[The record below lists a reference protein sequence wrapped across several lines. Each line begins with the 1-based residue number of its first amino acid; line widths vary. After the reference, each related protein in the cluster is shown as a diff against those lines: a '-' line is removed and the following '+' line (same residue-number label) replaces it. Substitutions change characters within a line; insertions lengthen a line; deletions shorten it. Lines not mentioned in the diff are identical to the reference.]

1 MIDDISFLLDS
12 LNDAQRDVVAA
23 PLGQQLVLAGAGS
36 GKTRVLVH
44 RIAWLMSV
52 ELASPYSI
60 LAVTFTNKAAAGM
73 RGRIEELLHQPTQGM
88 WVGTFHGLAH
98 RLLRHHWQ
106 EAKLIQN
113 FQVLDSDDQL
123 RLIKRVLKDLNID
136 DQRWQAREV
145 QWFINNKKDQG
156 IRPHSI
162 QVFGDLYISTMVQA
176 YQAYE
181 DACARAGVVDFA
193 ELLLR
198 ALDLWRDNPELL
210 KHYQQRFA
218 HVLVDEF
225 QDTNAVQYA
234 WLKILAQGTKSLM
247 VVGDDDQSIYG
258 WRGAKIENIQSF
270 TSDFPHTITYRLEQ
284 NYRSTSTILKAANAL
299 INNNQGRLGKEL
311 WTEGNEGN
319 PIALYAG
326 FNEQDEARYILDR
339 IQEAHR
345 EGFNYNEIAILYR
358 SNAQSRVL
366 EENLWREAIPYR
378 IYGGLRFFERAEIK
392 NALAYLRLI
401 RSRQDD
407 SALERIIN
415 LPTRGI
421 GEKTIEQVRQLA
433 RELNISLWQSLKEIV
448 TNKGV
453 SSRACAA
460 LNNFI
465 QLINRLSG
473 ETSPLKLSEQIDV
486 VIKQSGL
493 LTFHQ
498 AEKGDKGEARVE
510 NLQELV
516 SAASAF
522 DHDQEIDENTTPLGA
537 FLDHAALEA
546 GEKQAGDG
554 EDCLQLMTLHNAK
567 GLEFPVVFL
576 TGMEEGLFPH
586 QRNLE
591 DIERLE
597 EERRLAYVGITRAM
611 QQLTFTYAETRRL
624 HGNETYNKVSRF
636 VREVPV
642 DLIQEVRLSGSV
654 SQPMMMQQSPNENT
668 GLSLGQRVLHPMF
681 GEGVILNAE
690 GSGAHTRIQ
699 VKFDKEGSKWL
710 ILAFAKLQA
719 I

>member
-1 MIDDISFLLDS
+1 MNDDISFLIDP
-12 LNDAQRDVVAA
+12 LNAAQRQVVTA

-44 RIAWLMSV
+44 RIAWLINV
-52 ELASPYSI
+52 EQASPYAI
-60 LAVTFTNKAAAGM
+60 LAVTFTNKAAAEM
-73 RGRIEELLHQPTQGM
+73 RGRIENLLQQSTQGM

-98 RLLRHHWQ
+98 RLLRIHWQ
-106 EAKLIQN
+106 EAKLAQN
-113 FQVLDSDDQL
+113 FQVLDGEDQL
-123 RLIKRVLKDLNID
+123 RLIKRLCKDLGID
-136 DQRWQAREV
+136 EQRWPSRDV
-145 QWFINNKKDQG
+145 QWYINNKKDQG
-156 IRPHSI
+156 IRANSI
-162 QVFGDLYISTMVQA
+162 QTCGDHYLVTMVQL

-181 DACARAGVVDFA
+181 EACARAGVIDFA

-210 KHYQQRFA
+210 AHYQQRFA

-234 WLKILAQGTKSLM
+234 WLKLLAKGTKSLM

-270 TSDFPHTITYRLEQ
+270 SHDFPEAQTFRLEQ
-284 NYRSTSTILKAANAL
+284 NYRSTNTILKAANAL
-299 INNNQGRLGKEL
+299 ISNNQGRLGKEL
-311 WTEGNEGN
+311 WTAGNEGET
-319 PIALYAG
+319 IALYAG
-326 FNEQDEARYILDR
+326 YNEQDEARYILER
-339 IQEAHR
+339 IAEAHR
-345 EGFNYNEIAILYR
+345 TGLHYHEIAILYR

-415 LPTRGI
+415 LPPRGI
-421 GEKTIEQVRQLA
+421 GERTIEKIRQLA
-433 RELNISLWQSLKEIV
+433 REQNISLWQALKEIIKQQV
-448 TNKGV
+448 V
-453 SSRACAA
+453 PARAGNA
-460 LNNFI
+460 LSNFV
-465 QLINRLSG
+465 QLINKLAD
-473 ETSPLKLSEQIDV
+473 EIEPLKLVEQIDL
-486 VIKQSGL
+486 VIKASGIL
-493 LTFHQ
+493 EFHLN
-498 AEKGDKGEARVE
+498 ERGEKGEARVE
-510 NLQELV
+510 NLKELV

-522 DHDQEIDENTTPLGA
+522 EKVEQEDNVPPLLA

-554 EDCLQLMTLHNAK
+554 EDCVQLMTLHNAK
-567 GLEFPVVFL
+567 GLEFPLVFL

-591 DIERLE
+591 DIDKLE

-611 QQLTFTYAETRRL
+611 QQLVITYAETRRL
-624 HGNETYNKVSRF
+624 HGNETYNKISRF
-636 VREVPV
+636 VREIPV
-642 DLIQEVRLSGSV
+642 DLLQEVRLSGSISHPV
-654 SQPMMMQQSPNENT
+654 MQPAATQAAS
-668 GLSLGQRVLHPMF
+668 GLSLGQRVIHPVF

-699 VKFDKEGSKWL
+699 VKFDNEGSKWL
-710 ILAFAKLQA
+710 ILAFAKLQPL
-719 I
+719 

>member
-1 MIDDISFLLDS
+1 MIDDISFLIDS
-12 LNDAQRDVVAA
+12 LNDAQREVVAA

-44 RIAWLMSV
+44 RIAWLMYV
-52 ELASPYSI
+52 EQASPFSI
-60 LAVTFTNKAAAGM
+60 LAVTFTNKAAAEM
-73 RGRIEELLHQPTQGM
+73 RGRIEQLLKQPTQGM

-98 RLLRHHWQ
+98 RLLRNHWQ

-156 IRPHSI
+156 IRPNGI
-162 QVFGDLYISTMVQA
+162 QVFGDVYISTMVQL

-181 DACARAGVVDFA
+181 EYCERAGVVDFA

-234 WLKILAQGTKSLM
+234 WLKILAKGTKSLM

-270 TSDFPHTITYRLEQ
+270 TDDFPEAVTYRLEQ
-284 NYRSTSTILKAANAL
+284 NYRSTNTILKAANAL
-299 INNNQGRLGKEL
+299 IDNNQGRLGKEL
-311 WTEGNEGN
+311 WTEGNEGEL
-319 PIALYAG
+319 IALYAG
-326 FNEQDEARYILDR
+326 FNEQDEARYILER

-345 EGFNYNEIAILYR
+345 EGFNYQEIAVLYR

-366 EENLWREAIPYR
+366 EENLWREGIPYR

-401 RSRQDD
+401 RSKQDD

-421 GEKTIEQVRQLA
+421 GERTIEQVRQLA
-433 RELNISLWQSLKEIV
+433 RELNISLWQSLKEII

-453 SSRACAA
+453 PARACSA
-460 LNNFI
+460 LNNFVL
-465 QLINRLSG
+465 LINRLTD
-473 ETSPLKLSEQIDV
+473 EIQPLKLSEQIDL

-493 LTFHQ
+493 LEFHR

-510 NLQELV
+510 NLEELV

-522 DHDQEIDENTTPLGA
+522 EHDEDMEDNTTPLAA

-554 EDCLQLMTLHNAK
+554 EDCVQLMTLHNAK
-567 GLEFPVVFL
+567 GLEFPLVFL
-576 TGMEEGLFPH
+576 TGLEEGLFPH
-586 QRNLE
+586 QRNIE
-591 DIERLE
+591 DIDRLE

-611 QQLTFTYAETRRL
+611 QQLVLTYAETRRL
-624 HGNETYNKVSRF
+624 HGNETYNRISRF
-636 VREVPV
+636 VREIPT
-642 DLIQEVRLSGSV
+642 DLLREVRLSGSV
-654 SQPMMMQQSPNENT
+654 SHPFTQQSSNQDST
-668 GLSLGQRVLHPMF
+668 GLSLGQRVLHPLF

-699 VKFDKEGSKWL
+699 VKFDNEGSKWL
-710 ILAFAKLQA
+710 ILAFAKLQV

>member
-1 MIDDISFLLDS
+1 MNDDISFLIDP
-12 LNDAQRDVVAA
+12 LNAAQRQVVTA

-44 RIAWLMSV
+44 RIAWLINV
-52 ELASPYSI
+52 EQASPYAI
-60 LAVTFTNKAAAGM
+60 LAVTFTNKAAAEM
-73 RGRIEELLHQPTQGM
+73 RGRIENLLQQSTQGM

-98 RLLRHHWQ
+98 RLLRIHWQ
-106 EAKLIQN
+106 EAKLAQN
-113 FQVLDSDDQL
+113 FQVLDGEDQL
-123 RLIKRVLKDLNID
+123 RLIKRLCKDLGID
-136 DQRWQAREV
+136 EQRWPSRDV
-145 QWFINNKKDQG
+145 QWYINNKKDQG
-156 IRPHSI
+156 IRANSI
-162 QVFGDLYISTMVQA
+162 QTCGDHYLVTMVQL

-181 DACARAGVVDFA
+181 EACARAGVIDFA

-210 KHYQQRFA
+210 AHYQQRFA

-234 WLKILAQGTKSLM
+234 WLKLLAKGTKSLM

-270 TSDFPHTITYRLEQ
+270 SHDFPEAQTFRLEQ
-284 NYRSTSTILKAANAL
+284 NYRSTNTILKAANAL
-299 INNNQGRLGKEL
+299 ISNNQGRLGKEL
-311 WTEGNEGN
+311 WTAGNEGEA
-319 PIALYAG
+319 IALYAG
-326 FNEQDEARYILDR
+326 FNEQDEARYILER
-339 IQEAHR
+339 IAEAHR
-345 EGFNYNEIAILYR
+345 TGLHYHEIAILYR

-415 LPTRGI
+415 LPPRGI
-421 GEKTIEQVRQLA
+421 GERTIEKIRQLA
-433 RELNISLWQSLKEIV
+433 REQNISLWQALKEIIKQRV
-448 TNKGV
+448 V
-453 SSRACAA
+453 PARAGNA
-460 LNNFI
+460 LSNFV
-465 QLINRLSG
+465 QLINKLAD
-473 ETSPLKLSEQIDV
+473 EIEPLKLVEQIDL
-486 VIKQSGL
+486 VIKASGIL
-493 LTFHQ
+493 EFHLN
-498 AEKGDKGEARVE
+498 ERGEKGEARVE
-510 NLQELV
+510 NLKELV

-522 DHDQEIDENTTPLGA
+522 EKVEQEDNVPPLLA

-554 EDCLQLMTLHNAK
+554 EDCVQLMTLHNAK
-567 GLEFPVVFL
+567 GLEFPLVFL

-591 DIERLE
+591 DIDKLE

-611 QQLTFTYAETRRL
+611 QQLVITYAETRRL
-624 HGNETYNKVSRF
+624 HGNETYNKISRF
-636 VREVPV
+636 VREIPV
-642 DLIQEVRLSGSV
+642 DLLQEVRLSGSISHPV
-654 SQPMMMQQSPNENT
+654 MQPAATQAAS
-668 GLSLGQRVLHPMF
+668 GLSLGQRVIHPVF

-699 VKFDKEGSKWL
+699 VKFDNEGSKWL
-710 ILAFAKLQA
+710 ILAFAKLQPL
-719 I
+719 

>member
-1 MIDDISFLLDS
+1 MNDDISFLIDP
-12 LNDAQRDVVAA
+12 LNAAQRQVVTA

-44 RIAWLMSV
+44 RIAWLSNV
-52 ELASPYSI
+52 EQASPYAI
-60 LAVTFTNKAAAGM
+60 LAVTFTNKAAAEM
-73 RGRIEELLHQPTQGM
+73 RGRIENLLQQSTQGM

-98 RLLRHHWQ
+98 RLLRIHWQ
-106 EAKLIQN
+106 EAKLAQN
-113 FQVLDSDDQL
+113 FQVLDSEDQL
-123 RLIKRVLKDLNID
+123 RLIKRLCKDLGID
-136 DQRWQAREV
+136 EQRWPSRDV
-145 QWFINNKKDQG
+145 QWYINNKKDQG
-156 IRPHSI
+156 IRANSI
-162 QVFGDLYISTMVQA
+162 QTCGDHYLVTMVQL

-181 DACARAGVVDFA
+181 EACARAEVIDFA

-210 KHYQQRFA
+210 AHYQQRFA

-234 WLKILAQGTKSLM
+234 WLKLLAKGTKSLM

-258 WRGAKIENIQSF
+258 WRGAKIENIQAFSH
-270 TSDFPHTITYRLEQ
+270 DFPEAQTFRLEQ
-284 NYRSTSTILKAANAL
+284 NYRSTNTILKAANAL
-299 INNNQGRLGKEL
+299 ISNNQGRLGKEL
-311 WTEGNEGN
+311 WTVGNEGEA
-319 PIALYAG
+319 IALYAG
-326 FNEQDEARYILDR
+326 FNEQDEARYILER
-339 IQEAHR
+339 IAEAHR
-345 EGFNYNEIAILYR
+345 TGLHYHEIAILYR

-415 LPTRGI
+415 LPPRGI
-421 GEKTIEQVRQLA
+421 GERTIEKIRQLA
-433 RELNISLWQSLKEIV
+433 REQNISLWQALKEIIKQQLV
-448 TNKGV
+448 PA
-453 SSRACAA
+453 RAGNA
-460 LNNFI
+460 LSNFV
-465 QLINRLSG
+465 QLINKLAD
-473 ETSPLKLSEQIDV
+473 EIEPLKLVEQIDL
-486 VIKQSGL
+486 VIKASGIL
-493 LTFHQ
+493 EFHLNVRG
-498 AEKGDKGEARVE
+498 EKGEARVE
-510 NLQELV
+510 NLKELV

-522 DHDQEIDENTTPLGA
+522 EKVEQEDNVPPLLA

-554 EDCLQLMTLHNAK
+554 EDCVQLMTLHNAK
-567 GLEFPVVFL
+567 GLEFPLVFL

-591 DIERLE
+591 DIDKLE

-611 QQLTFTYAETRRL
+611 QQLVITYAETRRL
-624 HGNETYNKVSRF
+624 HGNETYNKISRF
-636 VREVPV
+636 VREIPV
-642 DLIQEVRLSGSV
+642 DLLQEVRLSGSISHPV
-654 SQPMMMQQSPNENT
+654 MQPAATQAAS
-668 GLSLGQRVLHPMF
+668 GLSLGQRVIHPVF

-699 VKFDKEGSKWL
+699 VKFDNEGSKWL
-710 ILAFAKLQA
+710 ILAFAKLQPL
-719 I
+719 